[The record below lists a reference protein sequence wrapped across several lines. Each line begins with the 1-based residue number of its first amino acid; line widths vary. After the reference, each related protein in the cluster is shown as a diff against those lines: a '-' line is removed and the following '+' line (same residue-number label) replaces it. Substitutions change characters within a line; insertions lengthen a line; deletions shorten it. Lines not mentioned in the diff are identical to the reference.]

1 MQTRWQRIR
10 NRLHTIVFENDT
22 WAGRLFDIA
31 LLLLILLS
39 VAAVIAESVPAL
51 ANKEIFQI
59 LEWAFT
65 VVFTLEF
72 ILRLI
77 AVRNPLQYLFSFFG
91 LVDFLAILPAY
102 LSLFLLGS
110 HELVVIRILRLL
122 RIFRILKLQEYTSAA
137 DLLAASLRESRAKI
151 TVFFVAI
158 FTLVITLGAMMYVV
172 EGHSNGF
179 KSIPASI
186 YWAIITIT
194 TVGYGDI
201 VPSTW
206 MGKLIASLIMLL
218 GYVIIAVPTGIVAV
232 SLTGIAN
239 RREINPQACP
249 NCGRQGHDSDAKY
262 CKYCAEKL

>member
-51 ANKEIFQI
+51 ANREIFQI
-59 LEWAFT
+59 LEWGFT
-65 VVFTLEF
+65 AVFTLEF

-77 AVRNPLQYLFSFFG
+77 SVRNPLQYLFSFFG
-91 LVDFLAILPAY
+91 VVDFLAILPAY
-102 LSLFLLGS
+102 LSLFLFGS

-179 KSIPASI
+179 KSIPSSI

-201 VPSTW
+201 VPITW

-249 NCGRQGHDSDAKY
+249 NCGRQGHDSDATY